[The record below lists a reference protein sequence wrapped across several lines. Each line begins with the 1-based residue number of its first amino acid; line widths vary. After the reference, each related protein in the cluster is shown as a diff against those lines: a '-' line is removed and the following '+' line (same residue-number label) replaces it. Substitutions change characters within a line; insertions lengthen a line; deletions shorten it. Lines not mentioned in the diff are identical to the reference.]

1 MAERVVPMD
10 VRAEIVN
17 WKEDEAPRGAV
28 SRFCEQHQVSRSQFY
43 EIRARAKA
51 EGPVAAMAYR
61 PRLPGPGR
69 HRQAIEA
76 GIEDLAVAIRK
87 ELADLGLDHG
97 PVTVRWH
104 LQQLGVTAPA
114 ASTLARIFT
123 ARGMV
128 IPQPQ
133 KRPRS
138 SYRRFEFAAVHEC
151 WQLDA
156 FEWPLTDGSTAT
168 IYQVLDDCSRF
179 LLATRVARTENAA
192 DAIRVV
198 EQAITTAGQPPCLFL
213 TDNGS
218 AFNQTRRG
226 FASQLVDH
234 LHDLG
239 TRCITGQPAHP
250 QTQGKDERIHQT
262 SQGWLK
268 AHPVATIEELA
279 ATLAD
284 FDQTYNHLR
293 PHQSLG
299 MRTPAQALTQRPRAI
314 PPLPP
319 EPADSTPS
327 RLAPRPV
334 VTARPHRVDANGN
347 LSVRRHWIYLGRD
360 QARTTVTVVAS
371 GHTLAIFNTRGTL
384 IRTVALIPGKR
395 YYGNG
400 KKSPGR
406 PPKNPNRPD

>member
-17 WKEDEAPRGAV
+17 WKKGAPRGAV
-28 SRFCEQHQVSRSQFY
+28 TRFCELHQISRSQFY
-43 EIRARAKA
+43 EIRARAEA

-61 PRLPGPGR
+61 PRQARSGGGR
-69 HRQAIEA
+69 HPQAIGA

-87 ELADLGLDHG
+87 ELAGQGLDHG

-104 LQQLGVTAPA
+104 LQQHGVTAPA
-114 ASTLARIFT
+114 TSTLARIFT

-128 IPQPQ
+128 VPQPQ

-138 SYRRFEFAAVHEC
+138 AYRRFEFAMVHEC

-156 FEWPLTDGSTAT
+156 FEWPLGDGSTAV
-168 IYQVLDDCSRF
+168 IYQVLDDCSRY
-179 LLATRVARTENAA
+179 LVATTVARSENAT
-192 DAIRVV
+192 DAIAVFDK
-198 EQAITTAGQPPCLFL
+198 ALDAAGQPPCLFL

-226 FASQLVDH
+226 VTSQLVTH
-234 LHDLG
+234 VENLG
-239 TRCITGQPAHP
+239 TRAITGRPRHP

-262 SQGWLK
+262 SQGWLA
-268 AHPVATIEELA
+268 AHPVDTLEELVQ
-279 ATLAD
+279 TLTE
-284 FDQTYNHLR
+284 FDHTYNHHR

-299 MRTPAQALTQRPRAI
+299 MQTPAHALTQRPRAV
-314 PPLPP
+314 PPLPLDP
-319 EPADSTPS
+319 GETRSHPASPP
-327 RLAPRPV
+327 A
-334 VTARPHRVDANGN
+334 VTARTYRVDRNGY
-347 LSVRRHWIYLGRD
+347 LSVRRHWINMGRD
-360 QARTTVTVVAS
+360 QARISLTVVAS
-371 GHTLAIFNTRGTL
+371 GHTLAIFNHHGTL
-384 IRTVALIPGKR
+384 LRSVVLIPGKR

-406 PPKNPNRPD
+406 PKRQPNCPD